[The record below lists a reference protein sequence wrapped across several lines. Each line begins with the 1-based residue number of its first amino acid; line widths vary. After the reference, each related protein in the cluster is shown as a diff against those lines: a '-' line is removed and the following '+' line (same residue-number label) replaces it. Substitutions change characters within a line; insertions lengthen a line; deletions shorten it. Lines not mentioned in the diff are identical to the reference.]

1 MLNGKKTKLN
11 WVLDVLLQRQRLQ
24 LFQILQHF
32 NKNMHLFLFLT
43 HASTFIIVFV
53 QYDRTSQEI
62 FESRGDQDTQKE
74 LDMDKTTQKRKCR
87 RTWNEPI
94 NDKNDQVF
102 KKGYYLL
109 SRCRIFGMGVKM
121 TLFIYL
127 YNLHTQVCNS
137 DVCLYWSVQ
146 STCTGVPAIRPGSVS
161 VVFQSLRMLEHSKLT
176 KPLHERRNTSFS
188 DTLCSTPVGNK
199 RYNLLFKSCPKALM
213 YTYK

>member
-1 MLNGKKTKLN
+1 
-11 WVLDVLLQRQRLQ
+11 
-24 LFQILQHF
+24 
-32 NKNMHLFLFLT
+32 MHLFLFLT

-146 STCTGVPAIRPGSVS
+146 STCTGVPPSGL
-161 VVFQSLRMLEHSKLT
+161 VVF
-176 KPLHERRNTSFS
+176 PLCFS
-188 DTLCSTPVGNK
+188 RSVCWSTPNSPNHYMNGEILVSLI
-199 RYNLLFKSCPKALM
+199 RYVAHLWVIKDTICYLNHVRKLWCIRISKN
-213 YTYK
+213 